1 MPLPTNT
8 YRRGAVYWWRRT
20 LRLATGAHAP
30 ISLGLSL
37 QTRELRIARGRAAAM
52 TAHSETVRMSL
63 YSRITTEGLT
73 QDQQYRLFMDEM
85 TLYRNA
91 LVHLVAEWQA
101 DHDFSALS
109 DNDRDL
115 QAYETLWRTF
125 AQTGIVEQPTRAF
138 AEENFVELDEE
149 EAGRLRQLIIATPGL
164 KANFAKETEAALAR
178 VNIAPS
184 PANRA
189 LAGKLVMLARMVG
202 AWSCRTGVEIGAIP
216 GVVAE
221 PPCAALNSSP
231 PAPNPTAEDAPIAS
245 GEPNAEWLKMTPT
258 EVAERF
264 IADTPRMFEHRQG
277 GKRAS
282 EQTGEQTLRQIR
294 WAAELLER
302 SLPPGRP
309 LSVVGPDDL
318 KTLDKWFDK
327 LPITFGKSPAD
338 RASSMTLQR
347 ASERAIERVE
357 AGDLTAADIGLTI
370 PTCNKHYRKIAQI
383 HKFLRSKSKAIPE
396 LDISGF
402 TQPDRKDE
410 RAART
415 RYSVEQGQA
424 IFALPPWTG
433 CAGEDERLKP
443 GNIIIHDS
451 VFYVLLLVWYTG
463 ARREEI
469 CKLRIVDVDH
479 VSGIWFLRIDTTETG
494 RVKNTRAIRCIPIAD
509 QLVRL
514 GFIHYV
520 EALKAAGETL
530 VFPELEPADGTK
542 RKRGDVF
549 YKLWWIYLAPL
560 IPGLLRGQAMH
571 SARHMVSDELKQQ
584 EIFLEFRN
592 DLLGHKTNGGEGAT
606 RYPSAAALR
615 TVLAIVNRIPVVT
628 GHVADV
634 GAADIRLLSSEN
646 RRQRPGRK

>member
-20 LRLATGAHAP
+20 LRLAKNGDLP
-30 ISLGLSL
+30 ITLGLSL
-37 QTRELRIARGRAAAM
+37 LTRELRIARGRAAAM

-63 YSRITTEGLT
+63 YSRIAAEGLT

-101 DHDFSALS
+101 DPDLSALS
-109 DNDRDL
+109 DHDRDL

-138 AEENFVELDEE
+138 AEEHFVELDEE
-149 EAGRLRQLIIATPGL
+149 EAGQLRQLIIAMPGL
-164 KANFAKETEAALAR
+164 KACFEKETETALAR
-178 VNIAPS
+178 VKIAPS

-189 LAGKLVMLARMVG
+189 LAGKLVMLARMMG
-202 AWSCRTGVEIGAIP
+202 AWSCRTGIEIGAMP
-216 GVVAE
+216 GAVAE
-221 PPCAALNSSP
+221 PPGAVSKASP
-231 PAPNPTAEDAPIAS
+231 PDPQAMAANVPIVDP
-245 GEPNAEWLKMTPT
+245 GPNAEWLKMTPT
-258 EVAERF
+258 EVAKRF
-264 IADTPRMFEHRQG
+264 IVDTPKMFEHRQG

-282 EQTGEQTLRQIR
+282 AQTGEQTLRQIR

-302 SLPPGRP
+302 SLPPGKP
-309 LSVVGPDDL
+309 LSMVGHDDL

-338 RASSMTLQR
+338 RAVSMTL
-347 ASERAIERVE
+347 ERAHERAVERVE
-357 AGDLTAADIGLTI
+357 AGDLTGADIGLTI

-383 HKFLRSKSKAIPE
+383 HVFLRSKLTALPE
-396 LDISGF
+396 LSISGF

-415 RYSVEQGQA
+415 RYTVAQGQA

-433 CAGEDERLKP
+433 CAGEHDRLSP
-443 GNIIIHDS
+443 GGVIIHDS
-451 VFYVLLLVWYTG
+451 LFYVLLLVWYTG

-479 VSGIWFLRIDTTETG
+479 VAGIWFLRIDMTETG
-494 RVKNTRAIRCIPIAD
+494 RVKNTSAIRCIPIAD
-509 QLVRL
+509 ELVRL
-514 GFIHYV
+514 GFIHYA

-530 VFPELEPADGTK
+530 VFPEIEPADGTK

-560 IPGLLRGQAMH
+560 IPDLSRGQAMH

-592 DLLGHKTNGGEGAT
+592 DLLGHKTNGGDGAT

-615 TVLAIVNRIPVVT
+615 TVLALVNRIPVVT
-628 GHVADV
+628 AHVTDV
-634 GAADIRLLSSEN
+634 TAADIRLLSSEN
-646 RRQRPGRK
+646 RRQRPSRS

>member
-1 MPLPTNT
+1 
-8 YRRGAVYWWRRT
+8 
-20 LRLATGAHAP
+20 
-30 ISLGLSL
+30 
-37 QTRELRIARGRAAAM
+37 M

-63 YSRITTEGLT
+63 YSRITTEGLN

-109 DNDRDL
+109 DHDRDL
-115 QAYETLWRTF
+115 QAYEALWRTF

-202 AWSCRTGVEIGAIP
+202 AWSCRTGVEIGAMP
-216 GVVAE
+216 GAVAE
-221 PPCAALNSSP
+221 PPCAAPKSSP
-231 PAPNPTAEDAPIAS
+231 PATHPTAEDAPIAVD
-245 GEPNAEWLKMTPT
+245 EPNTEWLDMTPS

-294 WAAELLER
+294 WAAQLLER
-302 SLPPGRP
+302 SLPPGKP
-309 LSVVGPDDL
+309 MWAVNSENL
-318 KTLDKWFDK
+318 KRLDQWFDK

-338 RASSMTLQR
+338 RAANMTFER
-347 ASERAIERVE
+347 AHARAIERVE
-357 AGDLTAADIGLTI
+357 AGDLAGDGIGLTI

-383 HKFLRSKSKAIPE
+383 HEFLRSKLKDLPE
-396 LDISGF
+396 LNTSEFI
-402 TQPDRKDE
+402 QPDRKDE

-415 RYSVEQGQA
+415 RYTVEQGQA

-433 CAGEDERLKP
+433 CAGD
-443 GNIIIHDS
+443 IIIHDS
-451 VFYVLLLVWYTG
+451 LFYVLLLVWYTG

-494 RVKNTRAIRCIPIAD
+494 RVKNTSAIRCIPIAD
-509 QLVRL
+509 ELVRL
-514 GFIHYV
+514 GFTHYV

-530 VFPELEPADGTK
+530 VFPEIEPADGTK

-584 EIFLEFRN
+584 AIFLEFRN

-628 GHVADV
+628 AHVADV
-634 GAADIRLLSSEN
+634 GAADIRLLTSEN
-646 RRQRPGRK
+646 RRQRPSRK